1 MTAKTLRFSQLSAS
15 RQTLVRR
22 CQDVNYG
29 QIQGVRVRGAEP
41 IFDPVP
47 VIVIDAKLDK
57 EEPPRPETALVDFEL
72 RDEVR
77 RLMSRLDELRDGTI
91 QRIEVRAG
99 IPRRVVLE
107 SQALGGLVARPRQAA
122 RSK

>member
-1 MTAKTLRFSQLSAS
+1 M
-15 RQTLVRR
+15 
-22 CQDVNYG
+22 
-29 QIQGVRVRGAEP
+29 
-41 IFDPVP
+41 P